1 MADARTEMELR
12 VLQRHLH
19 EIGEARGRQS
29 PRPPRPSRSGAATR
43 LALATMLRRCA
54 VRLTVAERPVG

>member
-1 MADARTEMELR
+1 MADARTDMELR

-19 EIGEARGRQS
+19 EIGEARRRQS
-29 PRPPRPSRSGAATR
+29 PCPPLLSSPGAATR